1 MRNLI
6 FMAILRFFLGMLI
19 IGAPLFAFGNSGG
32 GRWLGELV
40 SRGVLPPEP
49 TTLLIAVG
57 LMLGTLILKRNAAP
71 LPSAVWPAAV
81 GTLLHLPG
89 MLSESA
95 ISWGRYLPGDVSARL
110 TDTTVNEPVI
120 AVTMLVLLVASMVRY
135 VLNISDEERR
145 DLLGRGLSQDVSGNV
160 VSQTTRLELLTL
172 GGGITVGIVTFAI
185 VQIVGST
192 GGIAIG
198 GIPTTLLGFA
208 GILLSITGV
217 FLFFI
222 ERNRP
227 DLSLERPDE
236 AGNSD

>member
-1 MRNLI
+1 
-6 FMAILRFFLGMLI
+6 MAILRIFLGILVV
-19 IGAPLFAFGNSGG
+19 GAPLFAFGNSGG

-40 SRGVLPPEP
+40 SRGVLPPEL
-49 TTLLIAVG
+49 TTVLIGVV

-110 TDTTVNEPVI
+110 TDTSVNEPVF

-135 VLNISDEERR
+135 VLNVSDEERS
-145 DLLGRGLSQDVSGNV
+145 DLLGRGLSEDVAGNV
-160 VSQTTRLELLTL
+160 VTQTTRLELLTL
-172 GGGITVGIVTFAI
+172 GGGISVGIVTFVI
-185 VQIVGST
+185 VEVVGST
-192 GGIAIG
+192 GGITMG
-198 GIPTTLLGFA
+198 GLPTSLLGFA
-208 GILLSITGV
+208 GVLLSITGV
-217 FLFFI
+217 FLFFT

-227 DLSLERPDE
+227 VLSPTGPAE
-236 AGNSD
+236 AGDSD